1 VSAVAEID
9 PPLTGPKILPGKFS
23 LWLFLATEVM
33 FFAALIGTH
42 LAVWA
47 GAEHWPHNPLNP
59 NIGAANTAL
68 LLFSSVSVVFA
79 LQAVGKNKM
88 GQALVWLGTT
98 VLLGTGFVLVKWFL
112 EYEPKLFVHGTAD
125 PADAQAMWNT
135 WSHYFWPGKLQENL
149 VHPGTGLTP
158 LKGGTMWASGYF
170 IITGFHA
177 LHVIGGLVAF
187 MFPIV
192 KGLRGK
198 LTPKDYGYIENLG
211 LYWHFVDIV
220 WIFLFPLLYIMH
232 APHLSALGGH

>member
-1 VSAVAEID
+1 
-9 PPLTGPKILPGKFS
+9 
-23 LWLFLATEVM
+23 LFLATEVM

-42 LAVWA
+42 LVMWA

-59 NIGAANTAL
+59 NVGAINTAL

-79 LQAVGKNKM
+79 LQAVGKNKQ
-88 GQALVWLGTT
+88 GQAIIWLLTTVVLGT
-98 VLLGTGFVLVKWFL
+98 LFIAVKWFL
-112 EYEPKLFVHGTAD
+112 EYEPKLFVHGTPD
-125 PADAQAMWNT
+125 PGDAKAMWEAY
-135 WSHYFWPGKLQENL
+135 SHYFHPAHMRQDL
-149 VHPGTGLTP
+149 VHPETGLTP
-158 LKGGTMWASGYF
+158 LKGGSIWASGYF
-170 IITGFHA
+170 IMTGFHA

-187 MFPIV
+187 CFPIV

>member
-1 VSAVAEID
+1 MRRETRISLALLGAAAFCFGLAGSMHRPLLARRQAYNLELANPLED
-9 PPLTGPKILPGKFS
+9 SPPLIAFTTV
-23 LWLFLATEVM
+23 A
-33 FFAALIGTH
+33 
-42 LAVWA
+42 
-47 GAEHWPHNPLNP
+47 
-59 NIGAANTAL
+59 
-68 LLFSSVSVVFA
+68 
-79 LQAVGKNKM
+79 
-88 GQALVWLGTT
+88 LGT
-98 VLLGTGFVLVKWFL
+98 LFVVVKWFL

-125 PADAQAMWNT
+125 PGDAKAMWET
-135 WSHYFWPGKLQENL
+135 YSHYFWPGKMHEDL
-149 VHPGTGLTP
+149 VHPEHAGLTP

-170 IITGFHA
+170 IMTGFHA

-187 MFPIV
+187 CFPIV